1 MDNEKMI
8 NAGLEIKGLTARQL
22 TDHMGVKRTMY
33 YQWIRPGLDLRF
45 STIKAIADGLGMR
58 VSELVALGE

>member
-1 MDNEKMI
+1 
-8 NAGLEIKGLTARQL
+8 
-22 TDHMGVKRTMY
+22 MGVKRTMY

>member
-8 NAGLEIKGLTARQL
+8 NAGLEIRGLTARQL
-22 TDHMGVKRTMY
+22 TEQMGVKRTMY
-33 YQWIRPGLDLRF
+33 YQWIRPGLDLRI

-58 VSELVALGE
+58 LSELVALGE